1 MPVVDEMGVWED
13 IGTLNPLADD
23 WQFFPFFPKKE
34 NSTFKIF
41 YLGDI
46 NKLQSWRVSAYIRAS
61 YFSGSQYFFDR
72 YWLRLYPKSEPEIIT
87 YHYPQDLIKEDLPQR
102 QFQAKRRL
110 RFRSARR
117 EHLKNTPDLG
127 LQIFEKVDSE
137 VVYPG
142 DPYPAVIEDQVQ

>member
-1 MPVVDEMGVWED
+1 MPVVDQMGIWED
-13 IGTLNPLADD
+13 LGILDPLADD
-23 WQFFPFFPKKE
+23 WQFFPLFPQKE

-41 YLGDI
+41 YIGDI
-46 NKLQSWRVSAYIRAS
+46 EKIKAWRVGSYIRAS

-72 YWLRLYPKSEPEIIT
+72 HWLRLYPKHEPEIIT
-87 YHYPQDLIKEDLPQR
+87 YHYPQDLIKENLPQR

-110 RFRSARR
+110 FYKRDLFRNAA
-117 EHLKNTPDLG
+117 PDLG

-137 VVYPG
+137 VIYPG